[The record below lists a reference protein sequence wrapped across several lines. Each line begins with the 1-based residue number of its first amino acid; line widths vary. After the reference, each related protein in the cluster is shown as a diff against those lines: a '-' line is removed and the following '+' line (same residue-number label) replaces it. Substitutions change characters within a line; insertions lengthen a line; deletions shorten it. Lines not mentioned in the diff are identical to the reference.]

1 MTRLPDSM
9 FPSGS
14 GRPEPEK
21 QEDSG
26 LRINGCH
33 NPLAYSGK
41 SGWKKKVLMTTA
53 CIVHPVGAVSA

>member
-1 MTRLPDSM
+1 M